1 MDPFLEGHL
10 WPDVHHRLAT
20 QISRQLMPQL
30 RPRYVSRIES
40 YLVEDKQSEAEIG
53 ILYPDVEIV
62 TTPIWPFAPTQSTG
76 STITQPLPAPLT
88 LPLYESLLVRI
99 PTVQIRDA
107 AQNELIAVV
116 EILSPVN
123 KREPGLSKYRQKRS
137 RLHRGHVHII
147 EIDLLRRGDRPVQ
160 HPRLPQIPYLVT
172 LTRAGQATID
182 VWPISLNMPLPTIPI
197 PLRHPDSDISLNL
210 QFALNTIYEEAAYD
224 LSVNYHTAPPPPPFT
239 NEEQVWWQEKPK

>member
-20 QISRQLMPQL
+20 QISSQLMPQL

-40 YLVEDKQSEAEIG
+40 YVVEDKQSKAEIG
-53 ILYPDVEIV
+53 ISYPASEIA
-62 TTPIWPFAPTQSTG
+62 TTPIWPFAPTQSA
-76 STITQPLPAPLT
+76 IPLT
-88 LPLYESLLVRI
+88 LPLYESLQVHI

-107 AQNELIAVV
+107 AQNELIAII
-116 EILSPVN
+116 EILPPVN

-160 HPRLPQIPYLVT
+160 HPRLPQTPYFVT
-172 LTRAGQATID
+172 LTRAGQATIA

-210 QFALNTIYEEAAYD
+210 QLALNTIYEEAAYD